1 MSALE
6 AQFADA
12 VAAYAAERGITE
24 LLHFTTNNGALG
36 ILATGF
42 VLSRDRLAKEQYI
55 EHIYTPNCPSRHKDS
70 EWTDYVN
77 LSISRVNGRML
88 GISSGRWHA
97 TEDLW
102 WVVLAL
108 DGSLLTH
115 PDVHF
120 VTTNNTYHNC
130 LKRNTG
136 VEGLRALFAHSV
148 EWGWQGSHVTRYR
161 GMPDAWTTDPQA
173 EVLYPGQVPIELLR
187 AIYVR
192 EEEHADTVRSW
203 FPIFQVL
210 PVPVEYRPEVFQ

>member
-24 LLHFTTNNGALG
+24 VLHFTTNNGALG

-70 EWTDYVN
+70 DWTDYVN

-97 TEDLW
+97 TQDLW
-102 WVVLAL
+102 WVVLAF
-108 DGSLLTH
+108 DGSLLAH

-120 VTTNNTYHNC
+120 VTTNNTYSQ
-130 LKRNTG
+130 LP
-136 VEGLRALFAHSV
+136 
-148 EWGWQGSHVTRYR
+148 QTRHRR
-161 GMPDAWTTDPQA
+161 GRPA
-173 EVLYPGQVPIELLR
+173 R
-187 AIYVR
+187 
-192 EEEHADTVRSW
+192 TVRSLCGVGLAGQ
-203 FPIFQVL
+203 PRDPL
-210 PVPVEYRPEVFQ
+210 PWHA